1 MINCVFLSRDFPF
14 TWFLD
19 DFKDVLSWPDE
30 RKSKFLMMKPIYY
43 ETLQQNEC
51 CNLCCIG
58 NCKWTWLQKYRG
70 MQQMLNFLGS
80 LTSSSVGAQTTAEW
94 AGGQPRGGGE
104 STGLR
109 RATLAESASLRSTG
123 TKTAGRDQMPDSHN
137 QRDFLAGKASP
148 ATAMA

>member
-70 MQQMLNFLGS
+70 MQQMLKFPWKSHLFQCRSANNS
-80 LTSSSVGAQTTAEW
+80 RVSRW
-94 AGGQPRGGGE
+94 A
-104 STGLR
+104 TKR
-109 RATLAESASLRSTG
+109 RR
-123 TKTAGRDQMPDSHN
+123 
-137 QRDFLAGKASP
+137 
-148 ATAMA
+148 